1 MPRTLEE
8 TISRLYEGDSRSLCW
23 WSSGHGLS
31 NPNVRYMDIPINQEV
46 FEIPLLALDTFVNV
60 IKNHTDDTTSF
71 IAVSLN
77 TVGREPRYKTVD
89 RFMRDVLLEGYKGS
103 RLIKLEVKQDSDT
116 VLYYGTQGAVF
127 DKEFNPIMIC
137 SYQIQRLERT
147 VEVNAG
153 EPDRIEYQYKLLRP
167 ILRVDP
173 QVYLRKGNPLE
184 KFIANK
190 MVNGCLEDTF
200 NLPPDHMLCRNFIRN
215 DEKLPVKVIIDTC
228 PFRPHQADTP
238 SISTTNQKLLQVAI
252 DHIDE
257 LIQ

>member
-8 TISRLYEGDSRSLCW
+8 TISRLYWGDSRSQCW
-23 WSSGHGLS
+23 GSRDGLS

-46 FEIPLLALDTFVNV
+46 FEIPLLALDTFVDIV
-60 IKNHTDDTTSF
+60 RNHTDGMTSF

-77 TVGREPRYKTVD
+77 AIGREPRYKTVD
-89 RFMRDVLLEGYKGS
+89 RFMRDVLLENYKNS
-103 RLIKLEVKQDSDT
+103 RLIKLEVKQGSDT

-153 EPDRIEYQYKLLRP
+153 EPDMIEYQYKLLRP

-173 QVYLRKGNPLE
+173 QIYLHKENPLE
-184 KFIANK
+184 KFIVNK

-200 NLPPDHMLCRNFIRN
+200 YPPSGYTLCRNFIRN
-215 DEKLPVKVIIDTC
+215 NESLPVKVIIDTC
-228 PFRPHQADTP
+228 PFQLHQADTP

>member
-8 TISRLYEGDSRSLCW
+8 TISRLYGGDSRSQCW
-23 WSSGHGLS
+23 GSRDGLS
-31 NPNVRYMDIPINQEV
+31 NPNVKYMDIPINQEV
-46 FEIPLLALDTFVNV
+46 FEIPLLALDTFVDIV
-60 IKNHTDDTTSF
+60 RNHIDGATSF

-77 TVGREPRYKTVD
+77 AIGREPRYKTVD
-89 RFMRDVLLEGYKGS
+89 RFMRDVLLENYKNS
-103 RLIKLEVKQDSDT
+103 RLIKLEVKQGSDT

-127 DKEFNPIMIC
+127 DKEFNPVMIC

-153 EPDRIEYQYKLLRP
+153 EPDIIEYQYKLLRP

-173 QVYLRKGNPLE
+173 QVYLCKENPLE

-190 MVNGCLEDTF
+190 MVNGCLEDTVY
-200 NLPPDHMLCRNFIRN
+200 LPSGYTLCRNFIRN
-215 DEKLPVKVIIDTC
+215 DESLPVKVIIDTC
-228 PFRPHQADTP
+228 PFQLHQADTP